1 MSDKNQ
7 FETVSNGLLVRAPA
21 KINLSLLIAGKRPD
35 GFHEIETV
43 MAKVNFYDEILIG
56 KRVASNGCGCDAR
69 LSQTDEFRQTSNATD
84 TSRATDGRKTQTLKR
99 DAHHNKSETSIE
111 LICKGP
117 YSVPEGEENLVY
129 KAAKLILDAAYQN
142 IRESGNQETA
152 LKITL
157 TKNIPAGSGL
167 GSASSDAAATLMGLN
182 RYLDLKLT
190 NRQLAKLA
198 PRLGSDV
205 AFFLDGPLVLCKGKG
220 EKIKK
225 IQKIF
230 DFLALLILP
239 DVSVSTKRVY
249 DNYRHNPALYDKLS
263 NQINSYIC
271 KNRIDLVVNMC
282 ANMLLKSCFSLAKEL
297 IELKAT
303 IESFGIGP
311 LCLSGSGSAMFCLVC
326 SKDEEKVVTY
336 KHNLQEKIGCKSIIV
351 HNNRW

>member
-1 MSDKNQ
+1 MVDKKQ
-7 FETVSNGLLVRAPA
+7 FETRGNGLFVRAPA

-43 MAKVNFYDEILIG
+43 MTKINWYGEILIEPNPEAG
-56 KRVASNGCGCDAR
+56 
-69 LSQTDEFRQTSNATD
+69 
-84 TSRATDGRKTQTLKR
+84 
-99 DAHHNKSETSIE
+99 IE
-111 LICKGP
+111 LICHGP
-117 YSVPEGEENLVY
+117 CWAPEGKDNLVY
-129 KAAKLILDAAYQN
+129 QAAELLFETCKTQADIKL
-142 IRESGNQETA
+142 
-152 LKITL
+152 TL

-182 RYLDLKLT
+182 KYLDLKLT

-198 PRLGSDV
+198 SRLGSDV
-205 AFFLDGPLVLCKGKG
+205 AFFLNGPLALCKGKG

-225 IQKIF
+225 LEKIF

-239 DVSVSTKRVY
+239 DVSVSTKKVY

-282 ANMLLKSCFSLAKEL
+282 ANMLQKSCFSLAKEL
-297 IELKAT
+297 AELKDT

-326 SKDEEKVVTY
+326 NKDEEKVVAY
-336 KHNLQEKIGCKSIIV
+336 KRKLQEKIGCKSIIV